1 MSNIFDILDEEYEED
16 MLEGS
21 EEEKLSEAINFL
33 ESDDEGFDEA
43 CGSKKEAC
51 GVNKEACGAK
61 KEACGA
67 KKEGCK
73 SEMTDEEIEQEAS
86 HYLEAAENL
95 DKIVVEDP
103 YSGEF

>member
-1 MSNIFDILDEEYEED
+1 MSNIFDVLDEEYEED
-16 MLEGS
+16 VFEES
-21 EEEKLSEAINFL
+21 EEEKLSNAINFL
-33 ESDDEGFDEA
+33 ESDEEFDEAA

-51 GVNKEACGAK
+51 GVRKEACGAK

-86 HYLEAAENL
+86 LYLEAAENL

>member
-1 MSNIFDILDEEYEED
+1 MSNIFDVLDEEYEED
-16 MLEGS
+16 MVEES
-21 EEEKLSEAINFL
+21 EEEKLSNAINFL
-33 ESDDEGFDEA
+33 ESDEEFDEAA
-43 CGSKKEAC
+43 CGSK
-51 GVNKEACGAK
+51 KEACGAK

-86 HYLEAAENL
+86 LYLEAAENL